1 MTPRIWLRGIILIV
15 SLIALGYALKVGGLG
30 SAIDESWIDTQ
41 IRGRGITGEVLFVVI
56 GFLFTGVGL
65 PRQIICFLGGYAFG
79 FGLGTALGLLAT
91 TLGCIAAFG
100 YARVLG
106 RDFVASRFPRRVRK
120 IDDFL
125 HDNPLTMTLL
135 IRLLPVGSN
144 LVTNLAA
151 GVSGVRGAPFIAG
164 SALGYLPQ
172 TIIFA
177 LIGSGIALE
186 PGLRIGVSVLLFV
199 VSGAMGVY
207 LYRTYRHGKSF
218 DDNVERELGVGHE
231 PPQAEDRAR

>member
-1 MTPRIWLRGIILIV
+1 MTPRVLLRGFILIA
-15 SLIALGYALKVGGLG
+15 SLVLLGYALNVSGLG
-30 SAIDESWIDTQ
+30 SSIDENWIDAD
-41 IRGRGITGEVLFVVI
+41 IRGRGINGELLFIAI
-56 GFLFTGVGL
+56 GILFTGVGL

-79 FGLGTALGLLAT
+79 FTQGTLLGLLAT
-91 TLGCIAAFG
+91 TLGCIAAFA

-151 GVSGVRGAPFIAG
+151 GVSGVRGVPFITG
-164 SALGYLPQ
+164 SAIGYLPQ

-177 LIGSGIALE
+177 LIGSGITLE
-186 PGLRIGVSVLLFV
+186 PKLRIGVSILLFV
-199 VSGAMGVY
+199 VSGVMGAY
-207 LYRTYRHGKSF
+207 LYRKYRHGKSF
-218 DDNVERELGVGHE
+218 DEKVEQELGV
-231 PPQAEDRAR
+231 QSEDRVR

>member
-1 MTPRIWLRGIILIV
+1 MTARIWLRGIILIT
-15 SLIALGYALKVGGLG
+15 SLVALGYALQISGLG
-30 SAIDESWIDTQ
+30 SAIDEGWIDTE
-41 IRGRGITGEVLFVVI
+41 IRGRGINGELLFVAV
-56 GFLFTGVGL
+56 GFLFTGIGL

-79 FGLGTALGLLAT
+79 FGQGTALGLLAT

-106 RDFVASRFPRRVRK
+106 RDFVAARFPRRVRK

-151 GVSGVRGAPFIAG
+151 GVSGVRGVPFVAG
-164 SALGYLPQ
+164 SAIGYLPQ
-172 TIIFA
+172 TVIFA

-186 PGLRIGVSVLLFV
+186 PELRIGVSIVLFV

-207 LYRTYRHGKSF
+207 LYRKYRHGKSF
-218 DDNVERELGVGHE
+218 DDKVERELGVARGT
-231 PPQAEDRAR
+231 PPSEDQE

>member
-1 MTPRIWLRGIILIV
+1 MTARIWLRGIILIT
-15 SLIALGYALKVGGLG
+15 SLVALGYALQISGLG
-30 SAIDESWIDTQ
+30 SAIDEGWIDTE
-41 IRGRGITGEVLFVVI
+41 IRGRGINGELLFVAV
-56 GFLFTGVGL
+56 GFLFTGIGL

-79 FGLGTALGLLAT
+79 FGQGTALGLLAT

-106 RDFVASRFPRRVRK
+106 RDFVAARFPRRVRK

-151 GVSGVRGAPFIAG
+151 GVSGVRGVPFVAG
-164 SALGYLPQ
+164 SAIGYLPQ
-172 TIIFA
+172 TVIFA

-186 PGLRIGVSVLLFV
+186 PELRIGVSIVLFV

-207 LYRTYRHGKSF
+207 LYRKYRHGKSF
-218 DDNVERELGVGHE
+218 DDNVERELGVE
-231 PPQAEDRAR
+231 KEAFEDQAR